1 MKTLFLNI
9 LLVLVAASFYTIYSS
24 AERESDIP
32 MITWRTDAN
41 PQREDQVKLFEQW
54 LIKNGHVTPDGRA
67 KVRVRVETANNQS
80 TLIQAV
86 SGMAGDIFDTGDL
99 IGYQQLGVCTDVT
112 EEAKARGFGLDTTY
126 TGMARLLTDDNG
138 RQYGYPCNGA
148 TVSMWI
154 NLDTLKRFGFDKRPP
169 LEWTPEE
176 FEKMGVEYVKRANEG
191 KARQEYFFTQS
202 LDSGWGCAMIMSIV
216 RSRGLDLYNE
226 TLTRCIGNHEYFR
239 DAFALFHKWTYK
251 DHIAPTAADVA
262 AMNTDAG
269 YGGGDYSNFLSGKY
283 AMIVM
288 GRYCLIR
295 FREDEEKTGRDIN
308 FAVSQLPMYE
318 FKNLPISSR
327 SAVLYKGSKYK
338 ELGLL
343 FLEFLASR
351 EYNQYIIDMADGLPP
366 NLDVVRDSIPE
377 IEKQRPNERDTSALE
392 FQWAETIA
400 IPGNWSPYVKTGT
413 TNWLQNSLNRYFNDR
428 ATLEEAVAF
437 LEDRYNFEIENSKEA
452 NPKVMKQWEE
462 DWAIQ
467 QKIDEYKKLGKKIP
481 VQWIK
486 NPFYVKYYRAKGMLD
501 EGAAPGG
508 DK

>member
-1 MKTLFLNI
+1 
-9 LLVLVAASFYTIYSS
+9 
-24 AERESDIP
+24 
-32 MITWRTDAN
+32 
-41 PQREDQVKLFEQW
+41 
-54 LIKNGHVTPDGRA
+54 
-67 KVRVRVETANNQS
+67 
-80 TLIQAV
+80 
-86 SGMAGDIFDTGDL
+86 
-99 IGYQQLGVCTDVT
+99 
-112 EEAKARGFGLDTTY
+112 
-126 TGMARLLTDDNG
+126 
-138 RQYGYPCNGA
+138 
-148 TVSMWI
+148 
-154 NLDTLKRFGFDKRPP
+154 
-169 LEWTPEE
+169 
-176 FEKMGVEYVKRANEG
+176 
-191 KARQEYFFTQS
+191 
-202 LDSGWGCAMIMSIV
+202 
-216 RSRGLDLYNE
+216 
-226 TLTRCIGNHEYFR
+226 
-239 DAFALFHKWTYK
+239 
-251 DHIAPTAADVA
+251 
-262 AMNTDAG
+262 
-269 YGGGDYSNFLSGKY
+269 
-283 AMIVM
+283 MIVM